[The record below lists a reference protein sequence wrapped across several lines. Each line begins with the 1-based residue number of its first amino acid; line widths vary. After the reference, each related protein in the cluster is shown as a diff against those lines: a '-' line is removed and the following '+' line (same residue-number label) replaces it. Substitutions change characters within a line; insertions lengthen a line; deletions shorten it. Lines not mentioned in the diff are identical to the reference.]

1 MNLIRKFTNWTLVSS
16 LIRAIYW
23 TSCYIKDWRLV
34 EESLHG
40 DGFRSLLKHYL
51 KMDSRID
58 WLGRVYG
65 VVNPAI
71 NEKGDFDYNGMVF
84 ELNGVNTNNQTWVEN
99 WLYKQMILVNN
110 IFDVQ
115 KTGFFDIIDANV
127 KHVGPENLSSI
138 SAGNALST
146 TKTKRY
152 KSRCIPT
159 RRKFPSIK
167 TANWLKQSKVSTFLR
182 LI

>member
-1 MNLIRKFTNWTLVSS
+1 MKLIRKFINWTLVSS

-23 TSCYIKDWRLV
+23 TFCYIKDWRLV

-40 DGFRSLLKHYL
+40 NGFRSLLKHYL

-71 NEKGDFDYNGMVF
+71 NEKGEFDYNGMVF

-127 KHVGPENLSSI
+127 KHVGPENADNYLIVFDIASR
-138 SAGNALST
+138 
-146 TKTKRY
+146 KEMVRRWKRVLLQGIGY
-152 KSRCIPT
+152 AAVVGIVLLV
-159 RRKFPSIK
+159 I
-167 TANWLKQSKVSTFLR
+167 
-182 LI
+182 

>member
-1 MNLIRKFTNWTLVSS
+1 MKLIRKFTNWTLVSS

-23 TSCYIKDWRLV
+23 TFCYIKDWRLV

-40 DGFRSLLKHYL
+40 NGFRSLLKHYL

-71 NEKGDFDYNGMVF
+71 NEKGEFDYNGMVF
-84 ELNGVNTNNQTWVEN
+84 ELNGVNTNNKTWVEN

-127 KHVGPENLSSI
+127 KHVGPENADNYLIVFDIASRKEMVRRWKRVLLQGI
-138 SAGNALST
+138 GYAAVAGIILLV
-146 TKTKRY
+146 
-152 KSRCIPT
+152 I
-159 RRKFPSIK
+159 
-167 TANWLKQSKVSTFLR
+167 
-182 LI
+182 

>member
-1 MNLIRKFTNWTLVSS
+1 MKLIRKFTNWTLVSS

-23 TSCYIKDWRLV
+23 TFCYIKDWRLV

-71 NEKGDFDYNGMVF
+71 NEKGEFDYNGMVF

-127 KHVGPENLSSI
+127 KHVGPENADNYLIVFDIASRKEMVRKWKRVILQSI
-138 SAGNALST
+138 VYAVVAGISL
-146 TKTKRY
+146 
-152 KSRCIPT
+152 
-159 RRKFPSIK
+159 
-167 TANWLKQSKVSTFLR
+167 
-182 LI
+182 LII

>member
-1 MNLIRKFTNWTLVSS
+1 MKLIRKFTNWTLVSS

-23 TSCYIKDWRLV
+23 TFCYIKDWRLV

-40 DGFRSLLKHYL
+40 NGFRSLLKHYL

-71 NEKGDFDYNGMVF
+71 NEKGEFDYNGMVF

-99 WLYKQMILVNN
+99 WLYKQMVLVNN

-127 KHVGPENLSSI
+127 KHVGPENADNYLIVFDIASRKEMVRRWTRVILQSI
-138 SAGNALST
+138 VYAVVAGIILLV
-146 TKTKRY
+146 
-152 KSRCIPT
+152 I
-159 RRKFPSIK
+159 
-167 TANWLKQSKVSTFLR
+167 
-182 LI
+182 

>member
-1 MNLIRKFTNWTLVSS
+1 MKLIRKFTNWTLVSS

-23 TSCYIKDWRLV
+23 TFCYIKDWRLV

-71 NEKGDFDYNGMVF
+71 NEKGEFDYNGMVF

-127 KHVGPENLSSI
+127 KHVGPENADNYLIVFDIASRKEMVRRWRRVLLQSI
-138 SAGNALST
+138 GYAAVAGIVLLV
-146 TKTKRY
+146 
-152 KSRCIPT
+152 I
-159 RRKFPSIK
+159 
-167 TANWLKQSKVSTFLR
+167 
-182 LI
+182 

>member
-1 MNLIRKFTNWTLVSS
+1 MKLIRKFTNWTLVSS

-23 TSCYIKDWRLV
+23 TFCYIKDWRLV

-40 DGFRSLLKHYL
+40 NGFRSLLKHYL

-71 NEKGDFDYNGMVF
+71 NEKGEFDYNGMVF
-84 ELNGVNTNNQTWVEN
+84 ELNGVNTNNKTWVEN

-127 KHVGPENLSSI
+127 KHVGPENADNYLIVFDIASR
-138 SAGNALST
+138 
-146 TKTKRY
+146 KEMVRRWKRVLLQGIGY
-152 KSRCIPT
+152 AAVVGIVLLV
-159 RRKFPSIK
+159 I
-167 TANWLKQSKVSTFLR
+167 
-182 LI
+182 

>member
-1 MNLIRKFTNWTLVSS
+1 MKLIRKFTNWTLVSS

-23 TSCYIKDWRLV
+23 TFCYIKDWRLV

-71 NEKGDFDYNGMVF
+71 NEKGEFDYNGMVF

-99 WLYKQMILVNN
+99 WLYKQMILINN

-127 KHVGPENLSSI
+127 KHVGPENADNYLIVFDIASRKEMVRRWRRVLLQGI
-138 SAGNALST
+138 GYTAVAGIILLV
-146 TKTKRY
+146 
-152 KSRCIPT
+152 I
-159 RRKFPSIK
+159 
-167 TANWLKQSKVSTFLR
+167 
-182 LI
+182 

>member
-1 MNLIRKFTNWTLVSS
+1 MKLIRKFTNWTLVSS

-23 TSCYIKDWRLV
+23 TFCYIKDWRLV

-58 WLGRVYG
+58 WIGRVYG

-71 NEKGDFDYNGMVF
+71 NEKGEFDYNGMVF

-127 KHVGPENLSSI
+127 KHVGPENADNYLIVFDIASRKEMVRRWRRVLLQGIGYAAVAGI
-138 SAGNALST
+138 SL
-146 TKTKRY
+146 
-152 KSRCIPT
+152 
-159 RRKFPSIK
+159 
-167 TANWLKQSKVSTFLR
+167 
-182 LI
+182 LII